1 VVVVVVVSLGLHP
14 VAHNLL
20 DYPAAQA
27 EEELDLRRIV
37 RQVQP
42 HKVLQVDLLVMDFRV
57 EHPTDRW
64 ASPAVVVA
72 QEKQVILMVTALV
85 AMDVSTHNSTAVVVQ
100 QVGLVEVVVPV
111 DKQILL

>member
-1 VVVVVVVSLGLHP
+1 VV
-14 VAHNLL
+14 HNLL
-20 DYPAAQA
+20 DCPAAQA

-42 HKVLQVDLLVMDFRV
+42 HKVLQVDLLVMASRV
-57 EHPTDRW
+57 EHPTHRRV
-64 ASPAVVVA
+64 SPAVVVA

-100 QVGLVEVVVPV
+100 LVGLLEEVLPV
-111 DKQILL
+111 HNQILL